1 MAQKVNQEVIG
12 VVENMSW
19 FTGDDGTRYQIFGE
33 GGGAALAAELG
44 VPLLGQIPLL
54 PAMGRGA
61 DDGVPVELAAPDSEA
76 VRAFSDLAGAV
87 VGRKPRVRTR
97 PELVIR

>member
-1 MAQKVNQEVIG
+1 M
-12 VVENMSW
+12 VENMSW
-19 FTGDDGTRYQIFGE
+19 FTGDDGARYQVFGE
-33 GGGAALAAELG
+33 GGGAALAADLD
-44 VPLLGQIPLL
+44 VPLLGRIPLL

-61 DDGVPVELAAPDSEA
+61 DDGVPVELSAPDSEA
-76 VRAFSDLAGAV
+76 AQAFKDLAVAV